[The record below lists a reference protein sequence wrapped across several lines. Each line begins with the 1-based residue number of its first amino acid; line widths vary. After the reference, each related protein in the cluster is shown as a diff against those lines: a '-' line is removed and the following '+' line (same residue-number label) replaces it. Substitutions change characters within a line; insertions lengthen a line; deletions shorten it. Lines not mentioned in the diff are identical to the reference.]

1 MAIDVTVTSP
11 LAKSNVAGAAAKA
24 GASLDKACLRKK
36 RDTEDACR
44 QEGLVFLPFALET
57 LGGFHSGALAQVK
70 LLGSALARS
79 KGLDENEVTSQFF
92 GRLSL
97 CLMRGNAIMLS
108 SRSPD
113 QDIPVPEID
122 GLP

>member
-1 MAIDVTVTSP
+1 M
-11 LAKSNVAGAAAKA
+11 
-24 GASLDKACLRKK
+24 
-36 RDTEDACR
+36 
-44 QEGLVFLPFALET
+44 FLPFALET

-122 GLP
+122 GLL

>member
-1 MAIDVTVTSP
+1 MLHFSVLGMLKYSIGWRPQKDP
-11 LAKSNVAGAAAKA
+11 I
-24 GASLDKACLRKK
+24 
-36 RDTEDACR
+36 
-44 QEGLVFLPFALET
+44 ET
-57 LGGFHSGALAQVK
+57 LGGFRSGALAQVK

-97 CLMRGNAIMLS
+97 CLMRGNAIMMS

-122 GLP
+122 GVL

>member
-1 MAIDVTVTSP
+1 METEF
-11 LAKSNVAGAAAKA
+11 KE
-24 GASLDKACLRKK
+24 SLI
-36 RDTEDACR
+36 
-44 QEGLVFLPFALET
+44 
-57 LGGFHSGALAQVK
+57 FHFYSGA
-70 LLGSALARS
+70 LGSALARS

-122 GLP
+122 GVL